1 VNKILKLLAVT
12 MVRFGNMSLF
22 GSMCAFLAFA
32 EPSAHHTMLGGARG
46 PAGVINTH
54 FRHEVTKKRLW

>member
-1 VNKILKLLAVT
+1 